1 MVGYNRYIN
10 WKPVPENAKIL
21 QIYSK
26 GLEYALVSAD
36 YEQCHPF
43 VWCKDFLHDVM
54 YGTLHN
60 KWFEIYKFKFDPTVD
75 PAPCLDR
82 SRLLLTNSK
91 DKKFAEKIPAVI
103 DFINQIEERLKI
115 KKTFVRR
122 CGDPPEGYQ
131 KAGIFMFEGS
141 KRWIQSPPMLSLY
154 TLLLR
159 VGFCHKLGD
168 SFITTIEGVKSG
180 DIKPYQRKDG
190 HWLKSS
196 DAALQKI
203 LRVGDR
209 RIFYKDIQL
218 NYPSNMQIDSIHN
231 RLGIIGF
238 STDILHKAIGQP
250 VLVPYW
256 HYQK

>member
-1 MVGYNRYIN
+1 MDGYNRYID
-10 WKPVPENAKIL
+10 WKPVPLNSKIM

-60 KWFEIYKFKFDPTVD
+60 KWVEIYKFKYDPSID
-75 PAPCLDR
+75 PNPCLDR
-82 SRLLLTNSK
+82 IRLLLTNSK
-91 DKKFAEKIPAVI
+91 DKKFKEKIPAVI
-103 DFINQIEERLKI
+103 DFINQIEKQLKI
-115 KKTFVRR
+115 KKSFVRE
-122 CGDPPEGYQ
+122 CNYPPVSYE
-131 KAGIFMFEGS
+131 KAGVFMLEGS

-159 VGFCHKLGD
+159 VGFCHTVGD
-168 SFITTIEGVKSG
+168 SFVKTIEGVKSG
-180 DIKPYQRKDG
+180 KIKPYQKKDG
-190 HWLKSS
+190 YWLKSS

-209 RIFYKDIQL
+209 GIFHRDIQL
-218 NYPSNMQIDSIHN
+218 NYPSYMEIESIHN

-238 STDILHKAIGQP
+238 SVDILHKAIGDP

-256 HYQK
+256 HYKK